1 MNSWDVFGPSGLGAG
16 VGASVEG
23 LRSGLLVMLVVAAA
37 WMDVLNR
44 RIPNALVIPGAVLG
58 LAVAAAAAGAGGA
71 LSALGGLAIGLALM
85 LPLYLL
91 RAMGAGDVKL
101 MAMVG
106 AWLGPAEVVSA
117 ALLVFVAGGLLAVMA
132 ALWRGKLRELAANLR
147 VMLFGSLVNA
157 MSGTGATVV
166 APAQS
171 VGNVPY
177 GIAIA
182 IGTIAEVVLARVGW
196 TLWSM

>member
-1 MNSWDVFGPSGLGAG
+1 MNSWDVFGPSGFAAG

>member
-1 MNSWDVFGPSGLGAG
+1 MNGWDVFVPSGFA
-16 VGASVEG
+16 ASVG
-23 LRSGLLVMLVVAAA
+23 VFVDGMRPALLVMLVVAAA
-37 WMDVLNR
+37 WMDVLTR
-44 RIPNALVIPGAVLG
+44 RIPNALVIPGAVVG
-58 LAVAAAAAGAGGA
+58 VAVAALTAGFTGA
-71 LSALGGLAIGLALM
+71 FSALGGLAIGFALM

-117 ALLVFVAGGLLAVMA
+117 ALLVFVAGGLLAVTA
-132 ALWRGKLRELAANLR
+132 ALWQGKLRQLVANLR

-157 MSGTGATVV
+157 MSGAGATVI
-166 APAQS
+166 APARS

-182 IGTIAEVVLARVGW
+182 IGTIAEVALARAGW
-196 TLWSM
+196 TMVSM

>member
-1 MNSWDVFGPSGLGAG
+1 VNDWSILDFGGLAAG
-16 VGASVEG
+16 VGLSDDV
-23 LRSGLLVMLVVAAA
+23 LRTGPLLMLIVAAA
-37 WMDVLNR
+37 WMDVLTR

-58 LAVAAAAAGAGGA
+58 LAVAALAAGFTGA
-71 LSALGGLAIGLALM
+71 LSALGGLATGLALM
-85 LPLYLL
+85 LPLYFL

-117 ALLVFVAGGLLAVMA
+117 ALLVFVAGGLLAVTA
-132 ALWRGKLRELAANLR
+132 ALWHGRLRQLVANLR

-157 MSGTGATVV
+157 MSGAGATVI

-182 IGTIAEVVLARVGW
+182 IGTIAEVVLARAGW
-196 TLWSM
+196 TIGSM